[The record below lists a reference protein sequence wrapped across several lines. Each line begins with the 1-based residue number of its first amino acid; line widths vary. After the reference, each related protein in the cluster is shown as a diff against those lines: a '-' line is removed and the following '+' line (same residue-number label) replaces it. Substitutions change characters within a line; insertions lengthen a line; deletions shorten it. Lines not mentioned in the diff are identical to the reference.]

1 MLVILEHFYWNFMS
15 GLIMQNQLLK
25 QLHALDLACD
35 VHYLTGVKE
44 AKYSIFTVAVK
55 VLKSADDV

>member
-1 MLVILEHFYWNFMS
+1 MEFYIRFNNAKS
-15 GLIMQNQLLK
+15 VVK
-25 QLHALDLACD
+25 TTALDLACD